1 MDKFTRL
8 QLKLVALVV
17 VLSSSAFAQTTAF
30 SFQGKLSDGGI
41 PANGS
46 YDLQF
51 RLYDSLAGGAQV
63 GSSVGISGVIATGG
77 IFSVELDF
85 GAGAF
90 DGGDRWLEIA
100 VSPAGAGS
108 FTTLS
113 PRQRLGSSPYSIRSL
128 SSQVAE
134 TAIDSASLGGLPAGN
149 FVNTTDPRLSDARPP
164 LPGSNDYVRNGD
176 TSQTA
181 DFNIGGSGK
190 AEVFNAN
197 DRFEIAGVRVLSTPG
212 SDNLFIGKDSGASN
226 DTGLANVFLGHFA
239 GNANTSGFANSFLG
253 RYAGASNTT
262 GFFNTFVGHNSGTAN
277 SSGELNTFIGVQA
290 GQSNST
296 GKYNSLF
303 GASAASQNITGNN
316 LTMLGYDTR
325 VGASDLQFATAIGS
339 RALVG
344 ANDTIV
350 LGKIAGNYN
359 GEARPADRVV
369 IPGDLNVAGSFS
381 AGSFT
386 ATIFDAGSYFSIGGG
401 RVLANPGTRN
411 IFGGFNAGLANTGSD
426 NSFFGWNSGRFNTSG
441 TNNAFYGASSGY
453 SNTTGANNSF
463 FGANSGNSNTTG
475 SSNSFFGSSAGL
487 FNTTGTRN
495 AFFGDRSGL
504 FNTAGRDNAF
514 FGFASGENTTGL
526 ENVFVGAYS
535 GAANTTGGQNTFV
548 GAEAGRI
555 LSAGY
560 RNTIVGSGAGS
571 SATGGFDNILVGTD
585 SGTGITTG
593 DGNTYIGTRSGRSL
607 TTGRLNTFIG
617 IGSGGQ
623 VTTGIG
629 NLGIGYGAGTENTT
643 GSGNIFI
650 GGNSGVQTGVQ
661 VTDSIAIGN
670 NVLVGASNT
679 IAFGTASQTTIINGR
694 FRILNGASELTP
706 AVISYSSPAGGGLW
720 ARHVYFANPS
730 QLFSQSHLCHV
741 GATDGVPANVLT
753 FCSSSF
759 SSDANKS
766 DIQPFSMGI
775 DVLRRL
781 NPVTFRFTGNNKV
794 SVGLS
799 AEEVNALAPE
809 LVSKKETGEV
819 DEVPEAA
826 LITLLINSVK
836 QQQQQIEELKR
847 SIARLEAELEKTD
860 GQDKGKEKD
869 R

>member
-1 MDKFTRL
+1 MYKFADL
-8 QLKLVALVV
+8 QLKLAALVI
-17 VLSSSAFAQTTAF
+17 VLSASAIAQTTAF

-51 RLYDSLAGGAQV
+51 RIYDSLAGGTQV

-100 VSPAGAGS
+100 VSPAGAAT
-108 FTTLS
+108 FTTLA
-113 PRQRLGSSPYSIRSL
+113 PRQRLGSSPYAIRSL
-128 SSQVAE
+128 SSEFAE
-134 TAIDSASLGGLPAGN
+134 TAIDSASLGGLPAAS
-149 FVNTTDPRLSDARPP
+149 FVNTTDPRLSDARQP
-164 LPGSNDYVRNGD
+164 LPGSNDYVRNSD

-181 DFNIGGSGK
+181 NFNIGGSGR

-212 SDNLFIGKDSGASN
+212 TNNLFLGKDAGASN
-226 DTGLANVFLGHFA
+226 DTGVANVFLGHFA

-262 GFFNTFVGHNSGTAN
+262 GFFNTFVGHNTGTAN

-296 GKYNSLF
+296 GKYNSFF
-303 GASAASQNITGNN
+303 GATAASQNITGNN

-359 GEARPADRVV
+359 GQSRPADRVV
-369 IPGDLNVAGSFS
+369 IPGDLNVVGSFS

-386 ATIFDAGSYFSIGGG
+386 ASIFDAASYFSIGGE

-411 IFGGFNAGLANTGSD
+411 IFGGFNAGLANTGTD

-495 AFFGDRSGL
+495 AFYGDRSGL
-504 FNTAGRDNAF
+504 FNTTGRDNAF
-514 FGFASGENTTGL
+514 FGFASGENTTVGL
-526 ENVFVGAYS
+526 YNVFVGSYS

-548 GAEAGRI
+548 GAETGRALTSGFQNTFVGSRAGR
-555 LSAGY
+555 
-560 RNTIVGSGAGS
+560 
-571 SATGGFDNILVGTD
+571 SATGGADNILVGYD
-585 SGTGITTG
+585 SGTSLTTG
-593 DGNTYIGTRSGRSL
+593 DGNTYIGTRSGQSL
-607 TTGRLNTFIG
+607 TSGRLNTFIG

-623 VTTGIG
+623 VTTGVG
-629 NLGIGYGAGTENTT
+629 NLGIGYGAGTQNST

-694 FRILNGASELTP
+694 FRILNGASESTP

-759 SSDANKS
+759 SSDANKR
-766 DIQPFSMGI
+766 DIQPFSMGL
-775 DVLRRL
+775 DVLGRL
-781 NPVTFRFTGNNKV
+781 NPVKFRFTGNNLA

-819 DEVPEAA
+819 DEVSEAA

-836 QQQQQIEELKR
+836 QQQKQIEELKR
-847 SIARLEAELEKTD
+847 SIAKLEAELARTD
-860 GQDKGKEKD
+860 RKDERKDK
-869 R
+869 